1 LSRGEL
7 DVLER
12 QLEARDPDVRLMIQ
26 VRDDIPG
33 AFENLIRR
41 YQDRLVG
48 ILFHL
53 VGSLEE
59 AEDLSQD
66 VFLRLYK
73 ARKGYRPRSK
83 FATWLFTI
91 ANNLAANH
99 LRGKR
104 RKPSVPMSGVGTGG
118 DSGTIRSIGQQIP
131 SRERTASSQI
141 RRVEL
146 SDVVHEALEILGEDQ
161 RMAVLLSKFEDM
173 SYAEIGGVM
182 NRSPAAI
189 KSLLAR
195 ARTELRERL
204 EPYLAEG
211 VRRPTGT
218 ESGGD
223 PGSKVR

>member
-1 LSRGEL
+1 VSRGEL

-12 QLEARDPDVRLMIQ
+12 QLEARDPDVRLMLQ
-26 VRDDIPG
+26 VRADAPG
-33 AFENLIRR
+33 AFEALVQR

-59 AEDLSQD
+59 AEDLSQE
-66 VFLRLYK
+66 VFLRIYK
-73 ARKGYRPRSK
+73 ARKGYRPRSR

-104 RKPSVPMSGVGTGG
+104 RKPALPMSGAAAGADAQAGG
-118 DSGTIRSIGQQIP
+118 GFAGQIP
-131 SRERTASSQI
+131 GRERTASSQMQK
-141 RRVEL
+141 VEL
-146 SDVVHEALEILGEDQ
+146 SEMVREALRLLGEDQ

-173 SYAEIGGVM
+173 SYADIGGVM
-182 NRSPAAI
+182 NRSPAAV

-195 ARTELRERL
+195 ARNELRERL
-204 EPYLAEG
+204 EPFVKDG
-211 VRRPTGT
+211 DRRPG
-218 ESGGD
+218 
-223 PGSKVR
+223 PG